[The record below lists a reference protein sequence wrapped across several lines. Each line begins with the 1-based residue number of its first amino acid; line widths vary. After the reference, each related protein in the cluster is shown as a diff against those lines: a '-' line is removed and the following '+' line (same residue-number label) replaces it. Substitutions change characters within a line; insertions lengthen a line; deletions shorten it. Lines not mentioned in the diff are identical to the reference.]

1 MSIVFSSA
9 KKGAVILP
17 ARLPAC
23 LPACLI
29 VRRFIMAVKSLSVF
43 SVFLFFLLETTGKQS
58 HSF

>member
-9 KKGAVILP
+9 KKGAVI
-17 ARLPAC
+17 

-43 SVFLFFLLETTGKQS
+43 SVFLFFLLESTGKQS